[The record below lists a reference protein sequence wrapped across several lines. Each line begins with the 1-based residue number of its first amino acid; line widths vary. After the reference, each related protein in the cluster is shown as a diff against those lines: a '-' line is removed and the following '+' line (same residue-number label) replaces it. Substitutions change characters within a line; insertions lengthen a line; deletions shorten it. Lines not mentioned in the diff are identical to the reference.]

1 MYVGPEEVETILLV
15 YFAVWLEDFSLIL
28 LVELALFEF
37 WACLRGILFF
47 TLSLA
52 ATKDH
57 LSSVAHL
64 YLQDMPIYIL
74 VFFHK
79 YVYLVMSFHVI
90 AYSMSRGY
98 LFVLLFIHFI
108 FILFNLFTY
117 CGLLSGPIYI

>member
-64 YLQDMPIYIL
+64 YLQDMSIYIL
-74 VFFHK
+74 GFFPQ
-79 YVYLVMSFHVI
+79 VCISCHVI
-90 AYSMSRGY
+90 SHYCLLDESW
-98 LFVLLFIHFI
+98 LFICFTFYTFHIYFI
-108 FILFNLFTY
+108 
-117 CGLLSGPIYI
+117 

>member
-57 LSSVAHL
+57 LSS
-64 YLQDMPIYIL
+64 PTCICKICRFIYW

-79 YVYLVMSFHVI
+79 YVYLVMSFHII